1 MRDEIVRVQIALMLS
16 GPRPRLASERLTR
29 TWDTEPSIL
38 EWALLITA
46 YVMFHMGLTI
56 PLWSCHYERSEE
68 SAFVCAEGPPSK
80 QQIPHG
86 LKAVRDD
93 NSKSRIRTL

>member
-1 MRDEIVRVQIALMLS
+1 
-16 GPRPRLASERLTR
+16 
-29 TWDTEPSIL
+29 
-38 EWALLITA
+38 
-46 YVMFHMGLTI
+46 MGWTI

-68 SAFVCAEGPPSK
+68 SAFVSAGTIAIK

-93 NSKSRIRTL
+93 NSKSQSRILLMQHSIWIIHERA